1 MIKYC
6 CLVPSCPLSAE
17 VYFLHSPEG
26 LPTSYPG
33 EGSKWWKPFL
43 TQHWEVW
50 FSTSI
55 YRKTIPSSAR
65 AKPVWHRWVGSV
77 DFQMLSISLGKGAL
91 HQSISRLP
99 SIAPPPPQKTIQC
112 RKRRWGGNVTE
123 HFSHGEWDWH
133 CSFVLQK
140 NSGAANCQ
148 LTHKTSWKHH

>member
-6 CLVPSCPLSAE
+6 CLVPTCPLSAE

-55 YRKTIPSSAR
+55 YRKTLPSSAR
-65 AKPVWHRWVGSV
+65 AKPVWHRWVAQH
-77 DFQMLSISLGKGAL
+77 FPGKGSPSPKHFKIAL
-91 HQSISRLP
+91 KFH
-99 SIAPPPPQKTIQC
+99 PPPPPPKTIQYG
-112 RKRRWGGNVTE
+112 KRRWGGNVTE